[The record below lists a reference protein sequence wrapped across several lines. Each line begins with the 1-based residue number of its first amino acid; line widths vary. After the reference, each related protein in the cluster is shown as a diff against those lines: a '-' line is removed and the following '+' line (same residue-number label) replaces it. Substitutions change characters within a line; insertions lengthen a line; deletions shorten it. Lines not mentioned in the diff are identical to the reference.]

1 MSSKYPVFS
10 EFQVETALAEAAG
23 LIFHPQLFRSM
34 PKISLGQEGEQS
46 QTEPPMDNWPGKIA
60 AAYVRLPVLSN
71 FIQACAS
78 DALRVLMADDPK
90 ANPTGLKADEMCSS
104 AKAQAVLRSFIAQLI
119 QRPSD
124 AKWIGIIMFSLLRTS
139 EETIGNAVSAEE
151 MTDMTFAVS
160 MMNSAIVSGD
170 AWELGFVTKRTLTVP
185 EIESSLRNHIASRV
199 TIALSSMV
207 AADPDA
213 IFFEGQGVSSF
224 H

>member
-1 MSSKYPVFS
+1 
-10 EFQVETALAEAAG
+10 
-23 LIFHPQLFRSM
+23 
-34 PKISLGQEGEQS
+34 
-46 QTEPPMDNWPGKIA
+46 
-60 AAYVRLPVLSN
+60 
-71 FIQACAS
+71 
-78 DALRVLMADDPK
+78 
-90 ANPTGLKADEMCSS
+90 
-104 AKAQAVLRSFIAQLI
+104 
-119 QRPSD
+119 
-124 AKWIGIIMFSLLRTS
+124 
-139 EETIGNAVSAEE
+139 